1 MRYNEIMW
9 MSSIQISCSKR
20 LKLETKEVHS
30 DAERLIIKKLNMI
43 NSIEDYIIFLK
54 LFYGF
59 FYPLEILARK
69 YISEEALK
77 DILKR
82 GNTKKLINDI
92 ELLAGEKI
100 ILLAPSLPPVTND
113 LQAFGVMYVMEG
125 STLGGQIIT
134 KMLRDKDIK
143 FSNMGLSFFEGYGEN
158 TLTMWKTFTA
168 CLDANFQTDAQI
180 NQIVLTAKETFKK
193 MKEWIMI
200 NYL

>member
-92 ELLAGEKI
+92 ELLPGEKI
-100 ILLAPSLPPVTND
+100 ILLAPSLPPVTNV

-125 STLGGQIIT
+125 STLGGQIIAN
-134 KMLRDKDIK
+134 MLRDKNIK

-158 TLTMWKTFTA
+158 TLAMWKSFTA

-180 NQIVLTAKETFKK
+180 NQIVLTAKDTFKK
-193 MKEWIMI
+193 MKEWIII
-200 NYL
+200 NYI